1 MRLPAN
7 ESRTRRAAVS
17 VLVASLAAPWAAPAQ
32 EAPVEYFEGLLWFER
47 RPGGQE
53 ARVLPGKLMLHR
65 REQKLAFFSGY
76 TNRFETPFSK
86 VKTLTYEFAR
96 KPSVL
101 HNPIPDGQ
109 KPFHRAT
116 RHLLVL
122 EFQDK
127 GGYFKQEILELPKKS
142 FGEVLKALEFATGLE
157 VKRP

>member
-1 MRLPAN
+1 MRLPAK
-7 ESRTRRAAVS
+7 ESRSRRTALS
-17 VLVASLAAPWAAPAQ
+17 FLAAALATPWAARAQ
-32 EAPVEYFEGLLWFER
+32 DPPVEYFEDLFWFER
-47 RPGGQE
+47 RPGSPE
-53 ARVLPGKLMLHR
+53 PRVQPGKLMLNR
-65 REQKLAFFSGY
+65 REQKVAFFSGY

-86 VKTLTYEFAR
+86 IKTLTYEFAR

-101 HNPIPDGQ
+101 HDPIPEGQ

-127 GGYFKQEILELPKKS
+127 GGYFRQEILELPKKS